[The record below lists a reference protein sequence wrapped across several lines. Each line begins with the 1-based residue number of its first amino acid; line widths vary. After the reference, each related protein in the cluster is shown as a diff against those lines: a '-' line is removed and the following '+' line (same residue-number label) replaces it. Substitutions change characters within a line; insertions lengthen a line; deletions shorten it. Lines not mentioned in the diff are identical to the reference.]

1 MINDLLAE
9 KCCGGTLRAE
19 AGRMEELG
27 EAGSICDLDLS
38 DGGE

>member
-1 MINDLLAE
+1 MINDFLAE
-9 KCCGGTLRAE
+9 KCGGTLRAE

-27 EAGSICDLDLS
+27 EAGSVCDLDLS